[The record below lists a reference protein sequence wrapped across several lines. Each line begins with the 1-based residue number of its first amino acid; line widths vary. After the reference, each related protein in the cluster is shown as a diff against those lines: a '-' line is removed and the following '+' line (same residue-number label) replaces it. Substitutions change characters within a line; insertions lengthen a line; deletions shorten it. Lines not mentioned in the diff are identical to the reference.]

1 MLLFTPKTTMMM
13 GWRNSLVVCNPF
25 AVTATE
31 AAAAD
36 AVPQP
41 HCTSQ
46 SPSRQHSTDGEA
58 ETMVVLEDL
67 PGDVAAS
74 GNQLPTLDSDEVADK
89 RSDMDAE
96 DVRDLNLSPSSPHKD
111 CDVAIVTGTSAEA
124 KSPCSPATGA
134 AAAVATILNTP
145 MVDNRLPR
153 SMEPCAS
160 CCVDQKNCPNLWKRS
175 QPRRHAF
182 ERPLDSFQ
190 IAAFFYQVA
199 VIGLFFA
206 SVFVGYIL
214 LYTQDKKDC
223 LVELILFPVVYALDL
238 VATYTGFFIVSFRD
252 SRDTDNVGEMC
263 AFCQRLTRPTS
274 KHCKACNKCVDHFD
288 HHCKWLNMCVG
299 GKNYC
304 AFLCYTSGCLFGTAW
319 QIVAGIVYLVRWWGV
334 LAANHNAYFR
344 VGVIVMCA
352 VAVFGSA
359 AMVFLLSFHIYLRL
373 YLGVT
378 TYQRLLQIRER
389 TFTLEPRGGASVAKP
404 ATKTT

>member
-1 MLLFTPKTTMMM
+1 
-13 GWRNSLVVCNPF
+13 
-25 AVTATE
+25 
-31 AAAAD
+31 
-36 AVPQP
+36 
-41 HCTSQ
+41 
-46 SPSRQHSTDGEA
+46 
-58 ETMVVLEDL
+58 MVVLEDL

-74 GNQLPTLDSDEVADK
+74 GNQFPTLDSDEVADK

-299 GKNYC
+299 GKNYKL
-304 AFLCYTSGCLFGTAW
+304 FFTFVTSASFGTLTAM
-319 QIVAGIVYLVRWWGV
+319 ISGICLVARHWSELTH
-334 LAANHNAYFR
+334 HNMFFR
-344 VGVIVMCA
+344 VGPIIM
-352 VAVFGSA
+352 SA
-359 AMVFLLSFHIYLRL
+359 TSA
-373 YLGVT
+373 LGVGPMLHLFFFHVYLCIEGKT
-378 TYQRLLQIRER
+378 TYQHILEKRESSFHSRQKNAHRKR
-389 TFTLEPRGGASVAKP
+389 TACKCMPC
-404 ATKTT
+404 